1 MERGTTTRMLGVAL
15 AAGVAG
21 LGVGYTLRPTPP
33 ALSSYADLYVA
44 VAPSVVSVALD
55 GPELRLGS
63 GFALSA
69 DRVVTARHLVVD
81 AQEVTVTTIDGAPR
95 PARVLGTDA
104 RTDLALLEIAD
115 GAFAPAVLG
124 RSDDL
129 RVGDTVLAIGNPYG
143 LGHSLAVGVVGNRG
157 RQLEPS
163 ADGPRVEFLQL
174 TMPLN
179 PGNSGGPV
187 FDAAG
192 RVAAV
197 LSGTHAQ
204 GQAIAFAVPIEAL
217 TEALPRLERGEQLSR
232 VFLGARTE
240 AGRRGLEVVSVVP
253 AGPADQA
260 GVMAGDIVVAVDD
273 IGVDSPEGLRE
284 VLDLRAPGD
293 SVAAEIRREGA
304 ALRLPIALADWAAHP
319 VVIAGMTLRPQPGSG
334 GEVVALRP
342 RSRSE
347 QAGIQVGDVLRT
359 VEGTPVQ
366 APADVQELLTV
377 GGRRVE
383 IVRDGV
389 PIVVQ
394 LPGTG

>member
-1 MERGTTTRMLGVAL
+1 MDRGVAAFAL
-15 AAGVAG
+15 ALTLIAGIAIG
-21 LGVGYTLRPTPP
+21 FAIRPVPP
-33 ALSSYADLYVA
+33 ALPSYADMYAA
-44 VAPSVVSVALD
+44 VAPTVVSVALD

-63 GFALSA
+63 GFALSEN
-69 DRVVTARHLVVD
+69 RVVTARHLVVD
-81 AQEVTVTTIDGAPR
+81 AQEVTVTPIDGPAR

-104 RTDLALLEIAD
+104 RTDLALLEITD
-115 GAFAPAVLG
+115 GKLTPVDLG

-129 RVGDTVLAIGNPYG
+129 RVGDSVLAIGNPYG
-143 LGHSLAVGVVGNRG
+143 LGHSLAVGVVGQRNR
-157 RQLEPS
+157 RLQES
-163 ADGPRVEFLQL
+163 ADGPRVDFLQL

-187 FDAAG
+187 FDGHG
-192 RVAAV
+192 RVVAV

-204 GQAIAFAVPIEAL
+204 GQSIAFAVPIEAL
-217 TEALPRLERGEQLSR
+217 IEALPRLEQGEQLSR
-232 VFLGARTE
+232 VFFGARTE

-253 AGPADQA
+253 AGPADKA
-260 GVMAGDIVVAVDD
+260 GVMAGDVVVAVNNVA
-273 IGVDSPEGLRE
+273 VDSPEGLRE

-293 SVAAEIRREGA
+293 VVPAEIRRDDA
-304 ALRLPIALADWAAHP
+304 PYTLNIALSDWAEHP
-319 VVIAGMTLRPQPGSG
+319 VVVAGMTLRPSAGSG
-334 GEVVALRP
+334 GQVVALRP

-347 QAGIQVGDVLRT
+347 KAGIQVGDVLRT

-366 APADVQELLTV
+366 APADVQELLTE

-394 LPGTG
+394 LPDTG